1 MVYVVAYAVALVVFV
16 AIDVAYLTSFG
27 GRHFKDT
34 LGDIVAADL
43 RIGPAIVFYLG
54 FPAGLALF
62 AVSPGLRDNSV
73 MTAALYGALFGLFTY
88 GTYDLTNYATLR
100 NWTLGLSLLD
110 MAYGAAIAGLTA
122 AVAWMVAVRW
132 IA

>member
-1 MVYVVAYAVALVVFV
+1 MAYVVAYAVALVVFV
-16 AIDVAYLTSFG
+16 VIDVLYLTSFG
-27 GRHFKDT
+27 ARHFKET
-34 LGDIVAADL
+34 LGDIIAADL

-62 AVSPGLRDNSV
+62 AVAPGLRDNSV
-73 MTAALYGALFGLFTY
+73 LTAALYGALFGLFTY

-100 NWTLGLSLLD
+100 NWTLGLTLLD

>member
-1 MVYVVAYAVALVVFV
+1 MAYVIAYAVALVVFV
-16 AIDVAYLTSFG
+16 VIDVLYLMSFG
-27 GRHFKDT
+27 ARHFKET
-34 LGDIVAADL
+34 LGDIIAADL

-62 AVSPGLRDNSV
+62 AVAPGLRDNSV
-73 MTAALYGALFGLFTY
+73 LTAALYGALFGLFTY

-100 NWTLGLSLLD
+100 NWTLGLTLLD

-122 AVAWMVAVRW
+122 AVAWLVAVRW
-132 IA
+132 IT